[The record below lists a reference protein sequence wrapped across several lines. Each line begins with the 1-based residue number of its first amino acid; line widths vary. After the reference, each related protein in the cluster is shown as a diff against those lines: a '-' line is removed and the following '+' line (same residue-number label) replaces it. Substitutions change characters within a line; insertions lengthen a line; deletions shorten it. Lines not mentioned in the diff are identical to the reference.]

1 VLNTDSLPRL
11 WSDVGLGFRYDSRDI
26 DVNAAYSYSL
36 LFAKFLILKRRSRKL
51 EPPKPRQ
58 QKEREREDDG
68 RPTTSEAGVRRAWS
82 EDASSDT

>member
-58 QKEREREDDG
+58 QKERERERERERG
-68 RPTTSEAGVRRAWS
+68 KMMGGQSRVKRA
-82 EDASSDT
+82 